1 MSMGM
6 ARTSRAARGAEH
18 EVLVS
23 HPERGEARPARL
35 SFTSRGVLLR
45 PGLLVPWWAVEGF
58 TTDAAA
64 TPSGAARGLR
74 VVELAT
80 AAGALE
86 LLCAAADVDAVLA
99 DLAVWAGRWRWERR
113 PAVRHACRAGAILA
127 ATAARARAGLLA
139 RLPRSVAA
147 PVSRRTAAVA
157 AVALVVVM
165 AAVGVSGGAGG
176 GPALTASSTD
186 VAVSPGFD
194 ASGMSQILG
203 AAGFGAGTTVH
214 LARATAPPPP
224 APPSLADEPPLR
236 PHEVFGFAPYWS
248 LGQATGYDLSGYT
261 TIAYFAL
268 GVNADGTLQE
278 SGPGW
283 DGYESQDFANLV
295 ARAHAEGTR
304 VVLTVSCFSQ
314 ASLDELSSS
323 ATAAATL
330 AAAVAA
336 AVAAKNLDGVNI
348 DFEGQGPADQAGLT
362 RLVTAVSSV
371 LHAADPHDQVTIDT
385 YASSAGDPAGFYDV
399 PALAPVVD
407 GFFVMAYDLNL
418 SAAPSAESPITSAA
432 LSDAEAAA
440 QYAAAVPPSK
450 VVLGSS
456 FFAYTWPTTNG
467 TMAATPTGA
476 AVPETDA
483 QVFASGRPAY
493 WDPVTDTAW
502 TSYEVGDQWYETYYE
517 DPASLYLVAQLAEQ
531 EGFAGVGA
539 WALGMDGND
548 PQMTAALDGGA
559 PPAWTTSTGPASTS
573 QSGPPPAV
581 VAARP
586 APPPRAAGG
595 AAGNPASPHGSS
607 PPSTSSTT
615 GGAPGAGGPGGAS
628 GAVSG
633 AGSGAGGSGGAPGAG
648 GSGAGSGAGSGGA
661 SGGTPG
667 SASGGGSTAR
677 YAGVFDGQSVP
688 LTLLSSPPAGATL
701 RPAGTLTGFA
711 TTDPALSCL
720 ASAPSLTVSL
730 DVTAGIYLVVASEP
744 GDCADAEFSFAP
756 TTTTT
761 APSPP
766 PPGG

>member
-1 MSMGM
+1 MGM
-6 ARTSRAARGAEH
+6 VRTSRAARGAER

-23 HPERGEARPARL
+23 HPERAEARPARL

-58 TTDAAA
+58 TTDAAEP
-64 TPSGAARGLR
+64 PSGAGRGLR

-99 DLAVWAGRWRWERR
+99 DLAVWAGRWRWARR

-127 ATAARARAGLLA
+127 ASTARARAGLLA
-139 RLPRSVAA
+139 RLPRPVAA

-165 AAVGVSGGAGG
+165 AAVGVSGGAGS
-176 GPALTASSTD
+176 GPALTARSTD
-186 VAVSPGFD
+186 AAVSPGFD

-203 AAGFGAGTTVH
+203 AAGFGAGTSVH
-214 LARATAPPPP
+214 LARAAAPPPP

-261 TIAYFAL
+261 TVAYFAL
-268 GVNADGTLQE
+268 GVNPDGTLQE

-323 ATAAATL
+323 AAAAATL
-330 AAAVAA
+330 AAAVTA

-362 RLVTAVSSV
+362 RLVTAVSST

-418 SAAPSAESPITSAA
+418 SAAPSAVSPITSAA
-432 LSDAEAAA
+432 LSDAGAAA
-440 QYAAAVPPSK
+440 QYAAVVPPSK

-467 TMAATPTGA
+467 TMAATPTGT

-559 PPAWTTSTGPASTS
+559 PPAWTTSTGPAFTS

-586 APPPRAAGG
+586 APPPQAPGG
-595 AAGNPASPHGSS
+595 AAGAPASPHGAS
-607 PPSTSSTT
+607 PPSTATRTGGAQGGTPGGASGSAPGAGAP
-615 GGAPGAGGPGGAS
+615 GGAPGGGSGAGASGGAAGSTPGGAS
-628 GAVSG
+628 GA
-633 AGSGAGGSGGAPGAG
+633 
-648 GSGAGSGAGSGGA
+648 
-661 SGGTPG
+661 
-667 SASGGGSTAR
+667 GSTAR
-677 YAGVFDGQSVP
+677 YSGVFDGQSVT
-688 LTLLSSPPAGATL
+688 LTLLSSSPAGATL

-720 ASAPSLTVSL
+720 ASATSLTVSL
-730 DVTAGIYLVVASEP
+730 DVTSGIFLVVASQP
-744 GDCADAEFSFAP
+744 GDCADADFSFAP
-756 TTTTT
+756 TTT
-761 APSPP
+761 ASASPSG